1 MSKKLSQIFVIIV
14 LIISCTG
21 CELKLSSGTDVSH
34 EFDYSVKPEKSLN
47 SGDTIERGTFF
58 KVSNVSFLYDGNMFL
73 VKNDESV
80 PVRISYTIVGVKN
93 DGTYESLYLQGLSG
107 IDQEQYDKDMSENGW
122 AVENVTNCVGAGEK
136 QEMYLNLLT
145 TDDLDVDDDGFLDIV
160 FKVSPQN
167 YGDKV
172 VASSDDPKS
181 EVYKIKID

>member
-1 MSKKLSQIFVIIV
+1 MSKKLLKILVIIV

-21 CELKLSSGTDVSH
+21 CEIILSSKADVSH
-34 EFDYSVKPEKSLN
+34 KFDYSVKPEKSLK
-47 SGDTIERGTFF
+47 SGDAIERGSFF
-58 KVSNVSFLYDGNMFL
+58 KVSKVSFLYDGNTFL

-80 PVRISYTIVGVKN
+80 SVRIIYTIVGIKN